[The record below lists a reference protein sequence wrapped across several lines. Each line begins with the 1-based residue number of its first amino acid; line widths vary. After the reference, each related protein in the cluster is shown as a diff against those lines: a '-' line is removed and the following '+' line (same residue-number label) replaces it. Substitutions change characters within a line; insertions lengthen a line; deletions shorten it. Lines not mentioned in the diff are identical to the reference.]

1 MVKDCAMNIIRT
13 FYPVGQGAFYSEE
26 FRDSEGNCVFR
37 VVYDCGSLKYCGLQ
51 KNSDGS
57 LLSRQDIK
65 NRVSG
70 AFSDDHGTVDDHGI
84 DVLFIS
90 HLDDDHVNL
99 IPCLKSFMNHQIRRV
114 ILPLLS
120 AEERYMLTG
129 YHLSRSRRGR
139 ISDALNSIINNPEEY
154 FGNDTKVTFVRP
166 ADGERS
172 LMGNEVDDDG
182 VRVDDLQR
190 EVPSLTKISIGN
202 NLPDSGRMLRWLLI
216 PYNHKPQRYYNLKG
230 ELKNAF
236 GAGFQ
241 IANLKDPDFVIKNLK
256 DLRRCYKALPDGINR
271 NSMALYSGPRD
282 GVCLASTGKVESR
295 DFWGRCCP
303 DQLVDY
309 CFDCGLCRVKPFPL
323 GVYPIF
329 FCRLGC
335 LYTGDISLADA
346 DLTRVFGR
354 YVRNIGMVQL
364 PHHGS
369 LDSFGTGDLP
379 IEGQVCIATYGE
391 RNSFGHP
398 AYVVKRAVALK
409 GGLWVDVTET
419 DESRFRVE
427 YTV

>member
-1 MVKDCAMNIIRT
+1 MKMIRT
-13 FYPVGQGAFYSEE
+13 FHPVGQGAFYSEE
-26 FRDSEGNCVFR
+26 FFNSERNCVFR

-51 KNSDGS
+51 RNSDGTP
-57 LLSRQDIK
+57 LEREDIK
-65 NRVSG
+65 ERVKR
-70 AFSDDHGTVDDHGI
+70 AFPNGHGVDI
-84 DVLFIS
+84 LFVS
-90 HLDDDHVNL
+90 HFDDDHVNL
-99 IPCLKSFMNHQIRRV
+99 IPCLKSYQIRRV

-120 AEERYMLTG
+120 AEERYVLTG
-129 YHLSRSRRGR
+129 YHLSRSRWGR
-139 ISDALNSIINNPEEY
+139 ISDALNSIINNPEDY

-166 ADGERS
+166 ADEERS
-172 LMGNEVDDDG
+172 LMGNEVDDEG
-182 VRVDDLQR
+182 VGVDDLQR

-202 NLPDSGRMLRWLLI
+202 NLPDSGRMLRWLLM

-271 NSMALYSGPRD
+271 NSMALYSGPHD
-282 GVCLASTGKVESR
+282 GACPPSTGEVASR
-295 DFWGRCCP
+295 GFWGSCCL

-309 CFDCGLCRVKPFPL
+309 CFDCGLCRVKPFPV

-329 FCRLGC
+329 FCRPGC
-335 LYTGDISLADA
+335 LYTGDLSLDDA
-346 DLTRVFGR
+346 GLTESFKRYDRV
-354 YVRNIGMVQL
+354 IGMVQL

-379 IEGQVCIATYGE
+379 INRRVCVVTYGE
-391 RNSFGHP
+391 KNQFGHP
-398 AYVVKRAVALK
+398 AFAVKRAVAEK

-419 DESRFRVE
+419 DESRFKVE